1 MWKTIKS
8 DRKPLIR
15 AKTKN
20 PWLVGAL
27 CGGKVPLPAPP
38 HSASHMT
45 HQKADS
51 LYIRRSLLSP
61 ECPTGASNI
70 MSWAKCNITRS
81 SPYAA
86 NSAVDPAD

>member
-20 PWLVGAL
+20 LWSVGAL
-27 CGGKVPLPAPP
+27 RGGKVPLPAPP
-38 HSASHMT
+38 HSDSHVT

-51 LYIRRSLLSP
+51 LCIRYSLLSP
-61 ECPTGASNI
+61 ECPTGASHI
-70 MSWAKCNITRS
+70 MPWAKCNIAMS

-86 NSAVDPAD
+86 NLAVDPAD